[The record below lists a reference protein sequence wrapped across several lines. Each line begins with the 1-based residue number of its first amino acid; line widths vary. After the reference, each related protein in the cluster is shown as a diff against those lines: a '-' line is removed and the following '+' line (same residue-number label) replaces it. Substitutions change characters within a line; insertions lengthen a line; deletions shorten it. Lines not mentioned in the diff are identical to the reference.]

1 MKIRA
6 LIIAVFIAAFSACER
21 EERTAPPNLVT
32 LEVREIS
39 SNSARSGGHVYG
51 DGNREIT
58 RAGIVWSSSPGP
70 SIENNTGIT
79 GEEPGLG
86 TFMSYMTGLQYRVQ
100 YFVRAYAVNS
110 EGTSYGE
117 EVSFITACE
126 DITVSHSAGDVAP
139 ESTTVTYRTIK
150 SSMSGE
156 PRCWII
162 QNLGAERPASSPAD
176 DSPEAA
182 GWYWQFNNKRGYLVT
197 GALPEPGSEWIIGIE
212 EDRNWLSTEDPCALL
227 LGHGWR
233 LPTGEEWETVHRE
246 DGWNSSVH
254 AFESELRVHA
264 AGLLD
269 PDDGTLIGRGV
280 YGAYWTG
287 SQYSDSYGKYLYF
300 YGGSSTMFHYAF
312 SRYTKSTGMT
322 LRCVSE
328 RLY

>member
-1 MKIRA
+1 MRT
-6 LIIAVFIAAFSACER
+6 LPFIIAALPVLFAGCGR
-21 EERTAPPNLVT
+21 EERIAPPNLVT

-58 RAGIVWSSSPGP
+58 RAGIVWSASPGP
-70 SIENNTGIT
+70 TIDINSGLT
-79 GEEPGLG
+79 EEKPGLG
-86 TFMSYMTGLQYRVQ
+86 TFQSYMTGLDYRVR

-110 EGTSYGE
+110 EGIAYGE
-117 EVSFITACE
+117 EVSFTTACE

-139 ESTTVTYRTIK
+139 ESSTVTYQTVK
-150 SSMSGE
+150 SSLSGE
-156 PRCWII
+156 PRCWIV
-162 QNLGAERPASSPAD
+162 QNLGASRPASSPTD

-197 GALPEPGSEWIIGIE
+197 GTLPEQAPEWMTGIE
-212 EDRNWLSTEDPCALL
+212 EDSDWLPAGDPCALL

-246 DGWNSSVH
+246 DGWNSSTH

-269 PDDGTLIGRGV
+269 PDDGMLTGRGV

-287 SQYSDSYGKYLYF
+287 SQHNDTYGKYLYF

-312 SRYTKSTGMT
+312 SRYTKSSGMT